1 MMDFLKRLCPEK
13 PAPDP
18 HEGKLIISPSLT
30 SIYVD
35 TDGKLCEVHSDTIAK
50 RDYLWVRDSYSVI
63 VPGLK

>member
-1 MMDFLKRLCPEK
+1 MMDFLKRLWPEK

-35 TDGKLCEVHSDTIAK
+35 TDGKPCEVQSDTISK
-50 RDYLWVRDSYSVI
+50 RDYLW
-63 VPGLK
+63 